1 MGLLV
6 MIELHIDSIRVSLR
20 HYQRV
25 VVLKEDNSQ
34 RFLPIWIGA
43 DVAEAI
49 VLSLQDID
57 LPRPLTHDLMNDLID
72 QLGGTV
78 DSVSVNN
85 LENDTYYARIR
96 VKCKDQLI
104 EIDSRPSDA
113 IALSVRTK
121 SPIFVDSDVFER
133 ASINIDKEDNVI
145 VDNKLEQNKD
155 NQISDEELQKLSA
168 FQDFVSELD
177 LDLSQQDENLDQ
189 KDSN

>member
-1 MGLLV
+1 

-78 DSVSVNN
+78 DSVIVNN
-85 LENDTYYARIR
+85 LENDTYYARIK
-96 VKCKDQLI
+96 VKCKDQII

-133 ASINIDKEDNVI
+133 ACINIDQEDNVI
-145 VDNKLEQNKD
+145 IDNDLKQNKD
-155 NQISDEELQKLSA
+155 NQVSDEELQKLSA

-177 LDLSQQDENLDQ
+177 LNLSQEDDQ
-189 KDSN
+189 PEQKNSK

>member
-1 MGLLV
+1 

-43 DVAEAI
+43 DIAEAI

-78 DSVSVNN
+78 DSVIVNN

-96 VKCKDQLI
+96 VKCKDQLL

-121 SPIFVDSDVFER
+121 SPIFVEPDVFER
-133 ASINIDKEDNVI
+133 ACINIDKEDNVI
-145 VDNKLEQNKD
+145 VDNKIAQNKD
-155 NQISDEELQKLSA
+155 NQISDEELNKLSA
-168 FQDFVSELD
+168 FKDFVSELD
-177 LDLSQQDENLDQ
+177 LDLSHQDDDPEQ
-189 KDSN
+189 EDSN

>member
-1 MGLLV
+1 
-6 MIELHIDSIRVSLR
+6 MIELQIDSIRVSLR

-78 DSVSVNN
+78 DSVIVNN
-85 LENDTYYARIR
+85 LENDTYFACIR

-104 EIDSRPSDA
+104 EIDARPSDA

-133 ASINIDKEDNVI
+133 ACINIDKEDNVI
-145 VDNKLEQNKD
+145 VDNKLAQNKD

-177 LDLSQQDENLDQ
+177 LDLSQQDEDLNQ

>member
-1 MGLLV
+1 

-72 QLGGTV
+72 QLVGTV
-78 DSVSVNN
+78 DSVIVNN

-96 VKCKDQLI
+96 VKC
-104 EIDSRPSDA
+104 
-113 IALSVRTK
+113 
-121 SPIFVDSDVFER
+121 
-133 ASINIDKEDNVI
+133 
-145 VDNKLEQNKD
+145 
-155 NQISDEELQKLSA
+155 
-168 FQDFVSELD
+168 
-177 LDLSQQDENLDQ
+177 
-189 KDSN
+189 

>member
-1 MGLLV
+1 

-25 VVLKEDNSQ
+25 VVLKENNSQ

-78 DSVSVNN
+78 DSVIVNN

-96 VKCKDQLI
+96 VKCNDQLI

-121 SPIFVDSDVFER
+121 SPIFVEADVFER
-133 ASINIDKEDNVI
+133 ACINIDKEDNVI
-145 VDNKLEQNKD
+145 VSNNVEQNQDK
-155 NQISDEELQKLSA
+155 QISAEELKKLSA

-177 LDLSQQDENLDQ
+177 LDLSQQDDALDQ
-189 KDSN
+189 GESN